1 MKGVYSIGIDRR
13 FADELAAGVLA
24 EYGRDPL
31 VLADTLI
38 LVPTRRSV
46 RALREAFL
54 RATGGKPTLLPRMA
68 PLGDL
73 DESDWEGLSGDD
85 ALALPAAIDGSE
97 REALLTELVA
107 AFKDDDGQP
116 IAQSAAQALKLARE
130 LASLLDELAIDG
142 VPFDRLEA
150 LVEGNF
156 ATHWQRTLQF
166 LAIIG
171 EHWPKILASRGQID
185 ALDRRTRSIRAQAV
199 RWCERPPAT
208 PVIAAGSTGSQPATR
223 DLLATIARLPRGI
236 VVLPGLDREIDEE
249 SWTKLDPTH
258 PQFGLRDLLRA
269 LDCTREEVG
278 EWPGASGDL
287 ARRQLIAELMRP
299 GETTD
304 AWQRPELAALDHVT
318 RADCATPHQ
327 EALAIALAL
336 REALEARGRTAAL
349 VTPDRDLARR
359 VAAELRRWRIE
370 IDDSAGQSLADT
382 PPATLLR
389 ALIAAVDSGFA
400 PIDLLALLKH
410 PLCTLGLARAE
421 LLDATRRLDRK
432 CLRGLKPESGIE
444 ALRRRVAECRFGRD
458 DDRRRVIDLVERL
471 REATAPLVTA
481 MAEGASPHALLE
493 TSIAAAE
500 ACAPG
505 DALWTGD
512 AGEALA
518 DALARLA
525 AAWTGRAPIAGGE
538 WPALLA
544 TMLATETLRPRFGR
558 HPRLAIWGPL
568 EARLQRADLLVLGGL
583 NEGTWPPSVETGPW
597 INRPMRAALG
607 LPQPE
612 RRIGLS
618 AHDFA
623 AALAAERVLLTRS
636 EREGGAPTV
645 PSRWLARLDALFG
658 YDPHSPAPPP
668 EYIQRGRRTY
678 IAWAETFDD
687 TDYRPWPRPEPRPP
701 LDARPKTLSL
711 SNVEQWRRD
720 PYGLYARKILDL
732 RVLDPLEQEL
742 GAAER
747 GEHLHDALDEFLKA
761 HPQGALPAD
770 ALQRF
775 ERMAERHLESV
786 LAAPAERAFWWPR
799 FQRLARWFI
808 AAETARRAAGTKL
821 LASEI
826 KGSIALGPLTIE
838 ARADRIDEIEP
849 GGWEIIDYKT
859 GRVPSPKEL
868 EGLFAPQLLLEA
880 AIALHG
886 NFEKLDGPARTVHLS
901 YWQANGLGDGGE
913 IKEVKDGEALVPAM
927 IALLHRMIEH
937 FGHPGTPYTA
947 LPWPEFIP
955 HFNDYA
961 HLERVAEWST
971 TGGEE

>member
-13 FADELAAGVLA
+13 FSDELASGVLA

-31 VLADTLI
+31 GLADTLI

-73 DESDWEGLSGDD
+73 DGNDWEELSGNDV
-85 ALALPAAIDGSE
+85 LTLPAAIEGAE
-97 REALLTELVA
+97 REALLAELVA

-130 LASLLDELAIDG
+130 LAGLLDELAIDG

-150 LVEGNF
+150 LVEGSF
-156 ATHWQRTLQF
+156 ATHWQRTLRF
-166 LAIIG
+166 LAIVG
-171 EHWPKILASRGQID
+171 EHWPKILAARGQID
-185 ALDRRTRSIRAQAV
+185 AIDRRTRSIRAQAA
-199 RWCERPPAT
+199 RWRERPPAT

-223 DLLATIARLPRGI
+223 DLLAAIAGLPQGV

-258 PQFGLRDLLRA
+258 PQFGLRDLLLA
-269 LDCTREEVG
+269 LGCTRHEVG
-278 EWPGASGDL
+278 EWPGASGDP

-299 GETTD
+299 AETTD
-304 AWQRPELAALDHVT
+304 AWQRPEAAALDHVT

-327 EALAIALAL
+327 EALVIALAL
-336 REALEARGRTAAL
+336 REALETRGRTAAL

-359 VAAELRRWRIE
+359 VAAELRRWKID

-389 ALIAAVDSGFA
+389 TLVAAVDSAFA
-400 PIDLLALLKH
+400 PTDLLALLKH

-421 LLDATRRLDRK
+421 LLDAARRLDRK
-432 CLRGLKPESGIE
+432 CLRGLKPESGVG
-444 ALRRRVAECRFGRD
+444 ALRRRVADCNFGEE

-471 REATAPLVTA
+471 HQATAPLVTA
-481 MAEGASPHALLE
+481 TAGEASPHALLE
-493 TSIAAAE
+493 ASIAAAE

-505 DALWTGD
+505 DALWTGE

-518 DALARLA
+518 DALARLG
-525 AAWTGRAPIAGGE
+525 AAWTGRSPIAGGE

-544 TMLATETLRPRFGR
+544 TMLATETIRPRFGR

-583 NEGTWPPSVETGPW
+583 NDGTWPPAVETGPW

-658 YDPHSPAPPP
+658 YDPHGAAPPP
-668 EYIQRGRRTY
+668 HYIQRGRRTY
-678 IAWAETFDD
+678 VAWAETFDD
-687 TDYRPWPRPEPRPP
+687 ADYRPWPRPEPRPP
-701 LDARPKTLSL
+701 LDARPKILSL
-711 SNVEQWRRD
+711 SNIEQWRRD
-720 PYGLYARKILDL
+720 PYGLYARKILGL
-732 RVLDPLEQEL
+732 RLLDPLEQEL

-747 GEHLHDALDEFLKA
+747 GSHLHDALDEFLKA
-761 HPQGALPAD
+761 HPEGALPSD

-775 ERMAERHLESV
+775 ERMAERHLASV

-808 AAETARRAAGTKL
+808 ATEGARRGAGTKL

-826 KGSIALGPLTIE
+826 KGSVTIGPLTVE

-886 NFEKLDGPARTVHLS
+886 RFEEIDGPARTVHLS
-901 YWQANGLGDGGE
+901 YWQANGLGDGGA
-913 IKEVKDGEALVPAM
+913 VKAIEDSETLVPAM
-927 IALLHRMIEH
+927 VALLHRMIEH
-937 FGHPGTPYTA
+937 FGNPATPYTA

-971 TGGEE
+971 TGSEE